1 MEWATQ
7 WHLLYALTR
16 RNPYLDPTDPP
27 TVPPSE
33 LAADTGVI
41 IVLRPPVVASAS
53 SEPPRR
59 VIPVRVGDVTAVR
72 EDGLQT
78 TGMYIH
84 TLLALFNRV
93 IKSTMLFNIA
103 NKTVFGR

>member
-1 MEWATQ
+1 MQWAMQ

-16 RNPYLDPTDPP
+16 TNPYLDPTDPP

-33 LAADTGVI
+33 LAPDTGI
-41 IVLRPPVVASAS
+41 IAPRPPVRVVASPS
-53 SEPPRR
+53 SGPPRR
-59 VIPVRVGDVTAVR
+59 VTAVRVGDVAAVR

-78 TGMYIH
+78 AGMYIH

-93 IKSTMLFNIA
+93 IKSTMLF
-103 NKTVFGR
+103 